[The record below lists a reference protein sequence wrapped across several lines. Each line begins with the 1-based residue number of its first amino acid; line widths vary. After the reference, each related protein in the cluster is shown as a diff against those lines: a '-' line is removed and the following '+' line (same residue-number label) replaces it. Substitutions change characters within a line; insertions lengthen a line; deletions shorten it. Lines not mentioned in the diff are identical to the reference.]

1 MEEKLDIY
9 DEKLLQRMLFSNY
22 ECYEILGTDKVL
34 LLNLDSKN
42 DKCQEKNII
51 FDKKTKEYSF
61 GKQNQG
67 FGELEF
73 NEQVNR
79 VFLKKQTNIFYFK
92 NEDYIEIYKTNTKK
106 KNQSPFSC
114 QCSLGLFLQLQVGQK
129 AC

>member
-51 FDKKTKEYSF
+51 FDSK
-61 GKQNQG
+61 
-67 FGELEF
+67 
-73 NEQVNR
+73 
-79 VFLKKQTNIFYFK
+79 NIWR
-92 NEDYIEIYKTNTKK
+92 DLRSYIIMPPLSPSRSHQFITNTFHFGTF
-106 KNQSPFSC
+106 QSPFIIM
-114 QCSLGLFLQLQVGQK
+114 
-129 AC
+129 